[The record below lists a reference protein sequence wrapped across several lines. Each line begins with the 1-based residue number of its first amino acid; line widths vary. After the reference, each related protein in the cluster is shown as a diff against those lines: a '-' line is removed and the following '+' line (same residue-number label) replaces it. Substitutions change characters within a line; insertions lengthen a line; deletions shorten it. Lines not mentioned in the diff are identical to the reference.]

1 MRHDYNLPADW
12 SSMTDEQKCRWMAQ
26 DRVLRQT
33 LRQDTPTAR
42 HLHKLLERTHR
53 KAEAQSGS
61 VDLGSER

>member
-1 MRHDYNLPADW
+1 
-12 SSMTDEQKCRWMAQ
+12 MTDEQKCRWMTQ

-42 HLHKLLERTHR
+42 HLQKLLERTHR